1 MHPLSCFD
9 YMYNIRF
16 QIMYMQMFATYFQN
30 MQVFEIEHKRS
41 LLSNNRGPQSTHAY
55 SLSNSFLFFLV

>member
-16 QIMYMQMFATYFQN
+16 QIMYMQMLAAYFQN

-41 LLSNNRGPQSTHAY
+41 LLSNNQGPQSTRA
-55 SLSNSFLFFLV
+55 